1 MAIAKVDSEN
11 RILIPNC
18 QPGDL
23 YEMQQVAE
31 GRLLLVR
38 IDNPKV
44 APMMKQASL
53 DAIRKSPLRLTMS
66 WDELQALTC
75 EIRPFSK

>member
-1 MAIAKVDSEN
+1 MVIAKVDSEN

-53 DAIRKSPLRLTMS
+53 DAIR
-66 WDELQALTC
+66 
-75 EIRPFSK
+75 